1 MASHPDDHLLQLFG
15 ERPAILV
22 TDPNTAGVYDTVYVD
37 LDDDYQFGDEKPV
50 TKESPASYRDMNGDG
65 YNDLSG
71 GLLYF
76 ISDGETAL
84 PGGIMR
90 FTDGSQEFRD
100 AFTFGPGE
108 MLAWSG
114 DYDPAI
120 EGHGTLTAS
129 NILGQGVVNGLAPCF
144 ADLAGRP
151 GAQPCS
157 GGGTYPGAV
166 IGGAPKAKGAPF
178 GDIYFSFEFSTQFGY
193 LLATRHGID
202 VTSNS
207 YGSSAADNDGYDAAS
222 QEADLIYNGT
232 RTTPVFSTGNGAPG
246 FGTATAPQPLA
257 GIAVGASTQFGG
269 TGWDSIKNESQ
280 IADNDVMV
288 WSNRGPQ
295 ATGGN
300 GVDVVADGA
309 FSPGDLT
316 LNSALDGRVAWETWG
331 GTSRSTPV
339 TVAATALVYQAWRQS
354 HGGTIPTNFF
364 TTAKRHREVVRAG
377 SRLRELDSRAA
388 APWMRAGPSGSPPG
402 PTRSSPRT
410 AGAPG
415 NYRGTEYPVFTRTLS
430 PGQSDSQAFT
440 VNGPGTWT
448 VSDRYMKRTASQS
461 MTFAS
466 SNAEQGVH
474 VQLQR
479 AGLPRRPHVAGAVAP
494 GRRPDGREGELSA
507 QRVRSATVTTRPT
520 RPGVSSPTTGPIRTA
535 TATSGRMPTAT
546 ASSTT
551 PCSRRARRSTAIST

>member
-1 MASHPDDHLLQLFG
+1 MTRSRSA
-15 ERPAILV
+15 RARC
-22 TDPNTAGVYDTVYVD
+22 
-37 LDDDYQFGDEKPV
+37 
-50 TKESPASYRDMNGDG
+50 SPGR
-65 YNDLSG
+65 
-71 GLLYF
+71 
-76 ISDGETAL
+76 
-84 PGGIMR
+84 
-90 FTDGSQEFRD
+90 
-100 AFTFGPGE
+100 
-108 MLAWSG
+108 G

-222 QEADLIYNGT
+222 QEADLLYNGT

-280 IADNDVMV
+280 ITDNDVMV

-354 HGGTIPTNFF
+354 HGGTIP
-364 TTAKRHREVVRAG
+364 AELLHDREADREVVRAG
-377 SRLRELDSRAA
+377 PRLRELDPGQRLRGRGPGGPGRLRDGRVRRPRTTG
-388 APWMRAGPSGSPPG
+388 APATTAGRS
-402 PTRSSPRT
+402 TRSSPGRSLPDRAT
-410 AGAPG
+410 RRRSRSTG
-415 NYRGTEYPVFTRTLS
+415 RGR
-430 PGQSDSQAFT
+430 
-440 VNGPGTWT
+440 
-448 VSDRYMKRTASQS
+448 
-461 MTFAS
+461 
-466 SNAEQGVH
+466 
-474 VQLQR
+474 
-479 AGLPRRPHVAGAVAP
+479 
-494 GRRPDGREGELSA
+494 GRS
-507 QRVRSATVTTRPT
+507 
-520 RPGVSSPTTGPIRTA
+520 
-535 TATSGRMPTAT
+535 PTAT
-546 ASSTT
+546 
-551 PCSRRARRSTAIST
+551 